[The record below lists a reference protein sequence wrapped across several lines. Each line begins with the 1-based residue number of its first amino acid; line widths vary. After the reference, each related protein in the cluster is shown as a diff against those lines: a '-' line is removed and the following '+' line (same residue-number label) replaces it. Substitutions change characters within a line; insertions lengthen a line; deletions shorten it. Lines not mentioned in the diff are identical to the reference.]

1 MGETVN
7 IREYLDIFKRRKWIV
22 IVTILIC
29 LAFGGYKTY
38 KNYTS
43 YVPTYMSSVT
53 IRINS
58 MKSVQEDDKNVNVS
72 SSDDSSDGSSAGGN
86 SSTSNSTT
94 NKNLTDEERER
105 QKQEKLNSIYSA
117 YSGSA
122 AAANQNIA
130 TSYLGLA
137 TSQDVKKNVAALT
150 GLKVS
155 QIGTITATQ
164 SDEIPQFVKM
174 TVTCSSPEVAKQ
186 VASALPEAYNNEL
199 KRVINLD
206 CVEVV
211 YEATNGS
218 LIPRSR
224 DLTLLKV
231 LGVGIVIAIFL
242 VLLSECL
249 DTKIKTPEDVE
260 KYWDLPLIGTIPM
273 DDGRKSKGRHAIQ
286 K

>member
-224 DLTLLKV
+224 DFTLLKV

>member
-231 LGVGIVIAIFL
+231 LGVGIVISIFL

>member
-155 QIGTITATQ
+155 QIGTITAAQ

>member
-7 IREYLDIFKRRKWIV
+7 IREYIDMFRRRKWIV
-22 IVTILIC
+22 IITILIC

-38 KNYTS
+38 KNYVS
-43 YVPTYMSSVT
+43 YVPMYKSKIT

-58 MKSVQEDDKNVNVS
+58 MKSIQSKQSSKKNSDEDEDAQALNNIY
-72 SSDDSSDGSSAGGN
+72 N
-86 SSTSNSTT
+86 S
-94 NKNLTDEERER
+94 
-105 QKQEKLNSIYSA
+105 

-122 AAANQNIA
+122 SATNQNIA
-130 TSYLGLA
+130 TSYIGLA
-137 TSQDVKKNVAALT
+137 KSENVKKNIAALT

-155 QIGTITATQ
+155 QVGYINPVQ
-164 SDEIPQFVKM
+164 STEIPQFIDVE
-174 TVTCSSPEVAKQ
+174 VTCSSKEIAKQ
-186 VASALPEAYNNEL
+186 VATAFPEAYNNEL
-199 KRVINLD
+199 LRVINLD

-211 YEATNGS
+211 YDATNGQ

-224 DLTLLKV
+224 DITLLKALAV
-231 LGVGIVIAIFL
+231 GVVISIFL
-242 VLLSECL
+242 VLLAECL

-273 DDGRKSKGRHAIQ
+273 DDGKVKGRHAIQ

>member
-7 IREYLDIFKRRKWIV
+7 IREYLDIFKRRKWII

-155 QIGTITATQ
+155 QIGTITAAQ

-224 DLTLLKV
+224 DLTLLQA
-231 LGVGIVIAIFL
+231 LGVGIVISIFL

>member
-7 IREYLDIFKRRKWIV
+7 IREYIDMFRRRKWIV
-22 IVTILIC
+22 IITILIC

-38 KNYTS
+38 KNYVS
-43 YVPTYMSSVT
+43 YVPTYKSKIT

-58 MKSVQEDDKNVNVS
+58 MKSIQSKKSSKKNSDKE
-72 SSDDSSDGSSAGGN
+72 
-86 SSTSNSTT
+86 
-94 NKNLTDEERER
+94 LTDEEEEA
-105 QKQEKLNSIYSA
+105 QAMNNIYNS

-122 AAANQNIA
+122 SATNQNIA
-130 TSYLGLA
+130 TSYIGLA
-137 TSQDVKKNVAALT
+137 KSENVKKNIAALT

-155 QIGTITATQ
+155 QVGYINPVQ
-164 SDEIPQFVKM
+164 STEIPQFIDVQ
-174 TVTCSSPEVAKQ
+174 VTCSSKEIAKQ
-186 VASALPEAYNNEL
+186 VAEAFPEAYNNEL
-199 KRVINLD
+199 LRVINLD

-211 YEATNGS
+211 YDATDGQ

-224 DLTLLKV
+224 DITLLKAFAV
-231 LGVGIVIAIFL
+231 GVVISIFL
-242 VLLSECL
+242 VLLAECL

-273 DDGRKSKGRHAIQ
+273 DDGKSKGRHAIQ

>member
-1 MGETVN
+1 MGEAVN
-7 IREYLDIFKRRKWIV
+7 IKEYLDIFRRRKWI
-22 IVTILIC
+22 IIITILIC

-38 KNYTS
+38 NNYIS
-43 YVPTYMSSVT
+43 YVPMYMSTVT

-58 MKSVQEDDKNVNVS
+58 MKSVQEDEKKVNVS
-72 SSDDSSDGSSAGGN
+72 SSDENSSDVDSNGN
-86 SSTSNSTT
+86 SSSSSGYDDDS
-94 NKNLTDEERER
+94 NLTDEEKER
-105 QKQEKLNSIYSA
+105 KEQERLNKIYSA

-122 AAANQNIA
+122 SVANQNIA

-137 TSQDVKKNVAALT
+137 TSEDVKKNVASLT

-174 TVTCSSPEVAKQ
+174 TVTSSSPEVAKQ
-186 VASALPEAYNNEL
+186 VAEALPEAYNNEL

-211 YEATNGS
+211 YKASNGS
-218 LIPRSR
+218 LIPRSK
-224 DLTLLKV
+224 DLTLLQA
-231 LGVGIVIAIFL
+231 LGIGIVVAIFL

-273 DDGRKSKGRHAIQ
+273 DDGKAKGRHTI
-286 K
+286 KG